1 VDRRH
6 IPPIEVDAVNDEHH
20 DSQPSDVT
28 PPVDSDVAAS
38 TWSTPVPPVAPTP
51 PAPETA
57 SAPDLP
63 VTAPEP
69 MTTEPT
75 PEPATPVSPWAP
87 PAPAATDPFARPG
100 TTATGAPPVTPPPVP
115 PAPPT
120 AQMPPSPPQPTPPV
134 AVPAPGGGGRGPSWR
149 QFVVGVVVGALVG
162 GGTAAGVAL
171 ATNDDSSGSTRTVVV
186 GASSKP
192 VRNTSVIGRAKDVQ
206 TVLAKVND
214 AVVAVQTGA
223 AVDSGL
229 FSGES
234 DGSSGGE
241 GTGFVISADGVI
253 VTNNHVVEDANGR
266 IEVEFADGTKQAAE
280 LLGRAPEYDLA
291 VLKVDGENLP
301 TVKLGSSDSLQVGD
315 SVIAVGNALA
325 LQGGLSVT
333 EGIISG
339 KGRVVPED
347 ETGAVLYDM
356 LQTDAAINPGNSGG
370 PLVNAAGEVVG
381 INTALAGGSQ
391 NVGFAISIDSAK
403 NVIES
408 LRVGK
413 SVRVA
418 FLGVE
423 TTDVTPAV
431 AKSLDL
437 STKNGA
443 VVRRVTSGA
452 GAEQAGMKADDVIV
466 AIGGRTVSSPQ
477 DVGAEIRRYAPGDD
491 VEVIVERDGAQV
503 TLHVQLGAR
512 PDSVG

>member
-1 VDRRH
+1 VDRRQH
-6 IPPIEVDAVNDEHH
+6 PPIEVDAVNDEHQ
-20 DSQPSDVT
+20 DTQPSEAVPAPPDAT
-28 PPVDSDVAAS
+28 PS
-38 TWSTPVPPVAPTP
+38 TWS
-51 PAPETA
+51 A
-57 SAPDLP
+57 SAESAAASVPEVTSPEPDLTAIAP
-63 VTAPEP
+63 DVTAPEP
-69 MTTEPT
+69 VAAPAAATE
-75 PEPATPVSPWAP
+75 SPWAP
-87 PAPAATDPFARPG
+87 PAPATTDPFGVSGPG
-100 TTATGAPPVTPPPVP
+100 AATVPPVTPPPAP

-120 AQMPPSPPQPTPPV
+120 AQMPPAPPQPTPPA
-134 AVPAPGGGGRGPSWR
+134 AVPAPGGGGRGPTWR

-162 GGTAAGVAL
+162 GGTAAAVSV
-171 ATNDDSSGSTRTVVV
+171 ATNDDSSGTTRTVVV

-229 FSGES
+229 FSGGS
-234 DGSSGGE
+234 GGSSGGE
-241 GTGFVISADGVI
+241 GTGFVISPDGVI
-253 VTNNHVVEDANGR
+253 VTNSHVVEDANGR

-291 VLKVDGENLP
+291 VLKVDGKNLP
-301 TVKLGSSDSLQVGD
+301 NVKLGSSDTLQVGD
-315 SVIAVGNALA
+315 QVIAVGNALA

-370 PLVNAAGEVVG
+370 PLVNASGEVVG

-403 NVIES
+403 SVIES

-431 AKSLDL
+431 AKSLEL
-437 STKNGA
+437 TTKQGA
-443 VVRRVTSGA
+443 VVRRVTENA
-452 GAEQAGMKADDVIV
+452 GAEKSGMKADDVIV
-466 AIGGRTVSSPQ
+466 AIGDRPVSGPQ
-477 DVGAEIRRYAPGDD
+477 DVGAEIRRYAPGDEVD
-491 VEVIVERDGAQV
+491 VTVERDGGQV
-503 TLHVQLGAR
+503 TLNVVLGAR